1 LTKRVIAFSWAVE
14 PLAFKVGWPPQ
25 VTFTGGAA
33 LPPVALLL
41 PPHAD
46 KITAPA
52 VTILSAAP
60 NLFNFNLI
68 PSNGTMR

>member
-1 LTKRVIAFSWAVE
+1 VE
-14 PLAFKVGWPPQ
+14 PLALRVDWPPQ
-25 VTFTGGAA
+25 VTFAGRAA
-33 LPPVALLL
+33 PPSVPLLL

-46 KITAPA
+46 KITAAA
-52 VTILSAAP
+52 VKKLSAAP